1 MFHVLK
7 FAGNVINKSKMN
19 FVPLNF
25 IPVNFI
31 PVNFIPRLIFR
42 RKKSDTASIMRI
54 LKINTFDLIPNEEC
68 LR

>member
-31 PVNFIPRLIFR
+31 PRLIFR

-54 LKINTFDLIPNEEC
+54 LTINTFDLIPNEEC